1 MSPSMVQGVPGARSG
16 AMTVALTIAGS
27 DSGGGA
33 GIQADL
39 KTFAAFGVFGTSAI
53 TAVTAQNTVAVR
65 AVQEIDPGVV
75 AAQIDAVAEDFPIAA
90 VKTGML
96 SNAAI
101 VEVVAAAIERRRL
114 PHLVV
119 DPVMVSKSGAVLLRK
134 EAVEALR
141 LRLLPLAEMVTPNLQ
156 EAERLSGV
164 TISDEAT
171 AREAARRIAAHGA
184 RTVLVKGGHGPGA
197 EAIDLF
203 HDGRIFESFRGP
215 RLETRN
221 THGTGCTL
229 SAAIAALLA
238 LGSSPLE
245 AAFRSKAWLHDAI
258 LAAPGLGSGTGPVDH
273 FVAGIPAKTPST
285 T

>member
-1 MSPSMVQGVPGARSG
+1 MKVV
-16 AMTVALTIAGS
+16 LTIAGS

-39 KTFAAFGVFGTSAI
+39 KTFAAFGVYGTSAI
-53 TAVTAQNTVAVR
+53 TAVTAQNTRGVD
-65 AVQEIDPGVV
+65 AVQEITPRVV
-75 AAQIDAVAEDFPIAA
+75 TAQIDAVAADFPVAA

-96 SNAAI
+96 ASAPVVLA
-101 VEVVAAAIERRRL
+101 VAAALERLRL

-119 DPVMVSKSGAVLLRK
+119 DPVMVSKSGAVLLK
-134 EAVEALR
+134 PEATEALR
-141 LRLLPLAEMVTPNLQ
+141 LRLLPLAEMATPNIP

-164 TISDEAT
+164 AITDEAS
-171 AREAARRIAAHGA
+171 AREAARRIVAHGA
-184 RTVLVKGGHGPGA
+184 RTVLVKGGHAQGA

-203 HDGRIFESFRGP
+203 HDGRNFESFRGP

-238 LGSSPLE
+238 LGSTPLE
-245 AAFRSKAWLHDAI
+245 AAFRAKAWLSDAI
-258 LAAPGLGSGTGPVDH
+258 RAAPGLGGGAGPVEH
-273 FVAGIPAKTPST
+273 FVAGVPPRGDSGS
-285 T
+285 

>member
-1 MSPSMVQGVPGARSG
+1 VSAPV
-16 AMTVALTIAGS
+16 TVALTIAGS

-39 KTFAAFGVFGTSAI
+39 KTFAAFGVYGTCAV
-53 TAVTAQNTVAVR
+53 TAVTAQNTRGVD
-65 AVQEIDPGVV
+65 AVQEITPRVV
-75 AAQIDAVAEDFPIAA
+75 TAQIDAVAADFAVAA

-96 SNAAI
+96 ASAPVVLA
-101 VEVVAAAIERRRL
+101 VAAALERLRL

-119 DPVMVSKSGAVLLRK
+119 DPVMVSKSGAVLLK
-134 EAVEALR
+134 PEATEALR
-141 LRLLPLAEMVTPNLQ
+141 LRLLPLAEMATPNIP

-164 TISDEAT
+164 AITDET
-171 AREAARRIAAHGA
+171 SAREAARRIVAHGA
-184 RTVLVKGGHGPGA
+184 RTVLIKGGHSQGA

-203 HDGRIFESFRGP
+203 HDGRNFENFRGP

-238 LGSSPLE
+238 LGSTPLE
-245 AAFRSKAWLHDAI
+245 AAFRAKAWLSDAI
-258 LAAPGLGSGTGPVDH
+258 RAAPGLGGGAGPVEH
-273 FVAGIPAKTPST
+273 FVAGIPPRGGS
-285 T
+285 

>member
-1 MSPSMVQGVPGARSG
+1 MSASTSPGIPGARSG
-16 AMTVALTIAGS
+16 PMTVALTIAGS

-39 KTFAAFGVFGTSAI
+39 KTFAAFGVYGTSAV
-53 TAVTAQNTVAVR
+53 TAVTAQNTVTVTR
-65 AVQEIDPGVV
+65 VQEIDPAVV
-75 AAQIDAVAEDFPIAA
+75 AAQIDAVAVDFPVAA

-96 SNAAI
+96 ANAAI
-101 VEVVAAAIERRRL
+101 VEAVAATVKRRAL

-119 DPVMVSKSGAVLLRK
+119 DPVMVSKGGAALLSRD
-134 EAVEALR
+134 ATEALR
-141 LRLLPLAEMVTPNLQ
+141 LMLLPMAEMVTPNLP

-164 TISDEAT
+164 TITDEAT

-184 RTVLVKGGHGPGA
+184 RTVLVKGGHGSGS

-215 RLETRN
+215 RLQTRN

-238 LGSSPLE
+238 LGSPPLE
-245 AAFRSKAWLHDAI
+245 AAFRAKAWLHDAI
-258 LAAPGLGSGTGPVDH
+258 LAGPGLGGGAGPVDH
-273 FVAGIPAKTPST
+273 FVAGIPAKTSRDT
-285 T
+285 